1 MHSSSAETPW
11 EHRPAA
17 VASELV
23 GARALR
29 EWLVGDTQEFTRV
42 FVIDSGAAESLVQCV
57 VDVAGDADAVLMS
70 AQDRSYS
77 GRGTVITYD
86 GAFIEIGD
94 ELYLGGRGVE
104 LQDYVAA
111 SFVQIVGPTA
121 VGMFDPSSW
130 RAFLDDADIARRT
143 GVFPSALLDPRVLLA
158 NRSAMTAPDV
168 VGSPRAIGVAADGQL
183 RLGVRGEVIG
193 TVDELA
199 DVLTHPW
206 PATAAWR
213 GIDTR
218 ERLSS
223 TLTSRPWLGR
233 YLNAAELL
241 KMLRVQNAAVQ
252 ISGFGWAIDDD
263 GHADAEPQTTDP
275 FLLETAQGFVLA
287 DIVTLRR
294 QLLSPT
300 TARVVEAVQSSSTL
314 ETAVDRLMRLL
325 DIQAA
330 AADELCRDAVAAL
343 GIHVGSRSDAESCA
357 MGELE

>member
-1 MHSSSAETPW
+1 MVSSA
-11 EHRPAA
+11 
-17 VASELV
+17 
-23 GARALR
+23 
-29 EWLVGDTQEFTRV
+29 
-42 FVIDSGAAESLVQCV
+42 
-57 VDVAGDADAVLMS
+57 VDQV
-70 AQDRSYS
+70 
-77 GRGTVITYD
+77 T
-86 GAFIEIGD
+86 
-94 ELYLGGRGVE
+94 
-104 LQDYVAA
+104 
-111 SFVQIVGPTA
+111 
-121 VGMFDPSSW
+121 
-130 RAFLDDADIARRT
+130 
-143 GVFPSALLDPRVLLA
+143 
-158 NRSAMTAPDV
+158 
-168 VGSPRAIGVAADGQL
+168 GSPPTRAQSAWFLIGCTGPERNLSVIEVDSDTFCIG
-183 RLGVRGEVIG
+183 RRPGVN
-193 TVDELA
+193 LQ
-199 DVLTHPW
+199 
-206 PATAAWR
+206 
-213 GIDTR
+213 
-218 ERLSS
+218 LSS
-223 TLTSRPWLGR
+223 MRVSGKH
-233 YLNAAELL
+233 AELL